1 MSAELHADGVHCGE
15 RKGCNC
21 VFRLQITHDTH
32 VAVDLHMQGML
43 DGAYDTVK
51 ALLERNRAA
60 LDALIDGLMQA
71 PNQQLEGPEVQV
83 IIEQNGNS
91 DDLRHRSENKTV
103 FA

>member
-1 MSAELHADGVHCGE
+1 MHCV
-15 RKGCNC
+15 KHKVYNC
-21 VFRLQITHDTH
+21 VCGLQITHDTH
-32 VAVDLHMQGML
+32 VAVDLHMQAML

-71 PNQQLEGPEVQV
+71 PNQQLEGPEVQT